1 MKKILLI
8 FILSFLTCSNIQAK
22 KLFVEME
29 FHKNSIKLDDGSNKK
44 PQTVKGED
52 GKDLKF
58 TSLIGALN
66 YMSLQGWELVDTKSV
81 TSGAGYVGAYGGAS
95 STSTKV
101 YYIFSRDVSEE
112 ELKQVLDNSY
122 KKD

>member
-1 MKKILLI
+1 MKKIVLLLL
-8 FILSFLTCSNIQAK
+8 LSLFACRTIQAK

-44 PQTVKGED
+44 RQPIKGAD
-52 GKDLKF
+52 GKNLKF

-81 TSGAGYVGAYGGAS
+81 TEGGTYGGYG
-95 STSTKV
+95 STDTKV
-101 YYIFSRDVSEE
+101 YYIFSKEISDE
-112 ELKQVLDNSY
+112 ELEQIVNNSY
-122 KKD
+122 KDN

>member
-1 MKKILLI
+1 MMKNIFVLL
-8 FILSFLTCSNIQAK
+8 LLLLANTNVHAK

-44 PQTVKGED
+44 RQPIKGAD

-66 YMSLQGWELVDTKSV
+66 YMSIQGWELVDTKSV
-81 TSGAGYVGAYGGAS
+81 TQGGTYGGYG
-95 STSTKV
+95 STDTKV
-101 YYIFSRDVSEE
+101 YYIFSKDVPDE
-112 ELKQVLDNSY
+112 ELEQIVNNSY
-122 KKD
+122 KDN

>member
-1 MKKILLI
+1 MKNFLFL
-8 FILSFLTCSNIQAK
+8 FILSFLTCSNVQAK

-29 FHKNSIKLDDGSNKK
+29 FHKNTIKLDDGSNKK
-44 PQTVKGED
+44 RQAIKGED

-81 TSGAGYVGAYGGAS
+81 TSGRGYDGVS

-101 YYIFSRDVSEE
+101 YYIFSKDVTEE
-112 ELKQVLDNSY
+112 ELKQIVDNSY
-122 KKD
+122 KNE